1 MQRILRLLKR
11 RQRIPSMIPIKIED
25 TNIEILARI
34 AKAASHKFNCSM
46 DIDFNNGNRKV
57 EFVGDEF
64 YKPLIADEV
73 LDIFTTDEEL

>member
-1 MQRILRLLKR
+1 
-11 RQRIPSMIPIKIED
+11 MIPIKIED
-25 TNIEILARI
+25 ANIEILARI

-46 DIDFNNGNRKV
+46 KIDFNNGNRKV

-73 LDIFTTDEEL
+73 LDIFTTNKK